1 MPDSD
6 PLDLPGGTET
16 ILVIDDDQSIRSL
29 VEQVLCEYG
38 YNLLLAENGSK
49 GLEIF
54 RQTQIDMVLLDLSMP
69 GMQGGEVLAEL
80 KALSTQIK
88 VILFTGFAENED
100 EFSGAHAIINK
111 PFPIDELVRKV
122 RQVLDS

>member
-1 MPDSD
+1 MPDSNL
-6 PLDLPGGTET
+6 PNLPGGTET

-100 EFSGAHAIINK
+100 EFFGAHAIINK